1 MRYLNGDSVFHRL
14 DARTKIFL
22 SLTLACLIVILNTAG
37 SLFALFMLL
46 LCGFFLIRPP
56 ASYIRTML
64 YLMAMALFATLI
76 SQGLFYYFEPRTP
89 IFTIIRSD
97 TPIIGRLTGGIY
109 IYREGLFYG
118 AIQSMRLFSAALLS
132 MIIVTTTYPS
142 DLILGLNKLG
152 VPEKVGF
159 MLTMSIRFLPLL
171 MEGAKRIITAQKLR
185 GLQLKGLRGGIKG
198 FRYLIVPLTI
208 DCLRKARRIA
218 LAAEV
223 RGFTGQRTEI
233 KELRFTSLDRAA
245 FAVMSLSLVLAIW
258 QRFVR

>member
-1 MRYLNGDSVFHRL
+1 MRYLNGGSVFHRL

-37 SLFALFMLL
+37 SLFVLFMLL
-46 LCGFFLIRPP
+46 LGGFFLIRPP

-64 YLMAMALFATLI
+64 YLMTMALFATLI

-97 TPIIGRLTGGIY
+97 TPMIGGLTGGVY
-109 IYREGLFYG
+109 LYREGLFYG

-132 MIIVTTTYPS
+132 MIIVMTTYPS
-142 DLILGLNKLG
+142 DLIFGLNKLG
-152 VPEKVGF
+152 IPEKLGF
-159 MLTMSIRFLPLL
+159 MLTISIRFLPLF
-171 MEGAKRIITAQKLR
+171 MEGTKRIIIAQKLR
-185 GLQLKGLRGGIKG
+185 GLRLKGLRGGIKG

-223 RGFTGQRTEI
+223 RGFTGKRTEI
-233 KELRFTSLDRAA
+233 KELRFTSLDWIALIIMPMA
-245 FAVMSLSLVLAIW
+245 LALAIW
-258 QRFVR
+258 QRFI

>member
-1 MRYLNGDSVFHRL
+1 VKYLNGDSVFHRL

-22 SLTLACLIVILNTAG
+22 SLTLACLVVVLNTAG
-37 SLFALFMLL
+37 SLFALFILL
-46 LCGFFLIRPP
+46 LGSFFLIRPP

-64 YLMAMALFATLI
+64 YLMTVALFATLI

-97 TPIIGRLTGGIY
+97 TPVIGRLTGGVY
-109 IYREGLFYG
+109 LYREGLFYG

-132 MIIVTTTYPS
+132 MIIVMTTYPS

-152 VPEKVGF
+152 IPEKLGF
-159 MLTMSIRFLPLL
+159 MLTISIRFLPLF
-171 MEGAKRIITAQKLR
+171 MEGTKRIITAQKLR
-185 GLQLKGLRGGIKG
+185 GLRLKGLRGGIKG
-198 FRYLIVPLTI
+198 FRYLVVPLTI

-223 RGFTGQRTEI
+223 RGFTGKRTEI
-233 KELRFTSLDRAA
+233 KEVRFTSLDWIALI
-245 FAVMSLSLVLAIW
+245 VMPMALALAIW
-258 QRFVR
+258 QRFR

>member
-1 MRYLNGDSVFHRL
+1 VRYLNGGSVFHRL

-37 SLFALFMLL
+37 SLFVLFILL
-46 LCGFFLIRPP
+46 LGGFFLIRPP

-64 YLMAMALFATLI
+64 YLMTMALFATLI

-97 TPIIGRLTGGIY
+97 TPMIGGLTGGVY
-109 IYREGLFYG
+109 LYREGLFYG

-132 MIIVTTTYPS
+132 MIIVMTTYPS
-142 DLILGLNKLG
+142 DLIFGLNKLG
-152 VPEKVGF
+152 IPEKLGF
-159 MLTMSIRFLPLL
+159 MLTISIRFLPLF
-171 MEGAKRIITAQKLR
+171 MEGTKRIIIAQKLR
-185 GLQLKGLRGGIKG
+185 GLRLKGLRGGIKG
-198 FRYLIVPLTI
+198 LRYLIVPLTI

-223 RGFTGQRTEI
+223 RGFTGKRTEI
-233 KELRFTSLDRAA
+233 KELRFTFLDWIALIIMPMA
-245 FAVMSLSLVLAIW
+245 LALAIW
-258 QRFVR
+258 QRFI

>member
-22 SLTLACLIVILNTAG
+22 SLTSACLIVILNTAG

-46 LCGFFLIRPP
+46 FCGFFLIRPP

-64 YLMAMALFATLI
+64 YLMIVTLFATLI
-76 SQGLFYYFEPRTP
+76 SQGFFYYFEPRTP

-97 TPIIGRLTGGIY
+97 TPITGRLTGGVY
-109 IYREGLFYG
+109 FYREGLLYG
-118 AIQSMRLFSAALLS
+118 AIQSMRLFSATLLS
-132 MIIVTTTYPS
+132 MIIVMTTYPS
-142 DLILGLNKLG
+142 DLILGLNKIG
-152 VPEKVGF
+152 VPEKIGF
-159 MLTMSIRFLPLL
+159 MLTISIRFLPLL
-171 MEGAKRIITAQKLR
+171 MEGTKRIITAQKLR

-223 RGFTGQRTEI
+223 RGFTGKRTEI
-233 KELRFTSLDRAA
+233 KELRFTSLDWIALI
-245 FAVMSLSLVLAIW
+245 VMPTALALAIW
-258 QRFVR
+258 HRFIP